1 MKFKF
6 RENIRKFLV
15 GVDKGIE
22 LSDCGEIFLDSDEQ
36 VTFNDAN
43 GNEYDVC
50 KKNWG
55 YYATPSLNG
64 RLSSFNFLS
73 ALVMNKNTQR
83 KYIMLV
89 HKNKLD
95 LFEEYLVQEHQ
106 ELIFWLHK
114 D

>member
-36 VTFNDAN
+36 VTFNDAE

-50 KKNWG
+50 KKKN
-55 YYATPSLNG
+55 YA
-64 RLSSFNFLS
+64 FDDVVNFKRHIS
-73 ALVMNKNTQR
+73 IR
-83 KYIMLV
+83 K
-89 HKNKLD
+89 
-95 LFEEYLVQEHQ
+95 
-106 ELIFWLHK
+106 
-114 D
+114 

>member
-1 MKFKF
+1 MKYKFKDKPRQF
-6 RENIRKFLV
+6 VV
-15 GVDKGIE
+15 GKDQDIE
-22 LSDCGEIFLDSDEQ
+22 LSDFGEVFLDSDEQ
-36 VTFNDAN
+36 ITFNDEQ

-64 RLSSFNFLS
+64 RLRGFNFLS

-89 HKNKLD
+89 HKDKID
-95 LFEEYLVQEHQ
+95 LFNDYIYKEDQEI
-106 ELIFWLHK
+106 LFWLDK
-114 D
+114 I